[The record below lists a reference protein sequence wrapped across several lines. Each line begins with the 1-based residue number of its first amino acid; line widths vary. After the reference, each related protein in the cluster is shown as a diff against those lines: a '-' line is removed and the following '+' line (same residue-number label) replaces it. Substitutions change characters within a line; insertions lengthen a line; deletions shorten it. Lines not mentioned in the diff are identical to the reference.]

1 MKACQS
7 GDKQACAQK
16 TKELVAYEKTV
27 DEEDIDAEYPQYNL
41 GGYSL
46 LGIDKALGKQLTS
59 VSNIGKDATGVVKH
73 FVLKRN
79 SRQGAVKSVLDTGGA
94 VLAGAAVVGGCVAT
108 GVIPCLIGAT
118 AGGLGAF
125 NSANYLYG
133 DAQQAWTGKAHSTA
147 LISTAKWLGAS
158 SSDAARYQRYA
169 DIATAGTA
177 ALDLGLGAASLV
189 KLTRVRDEF
198 SGVAAGSQTERLNVV
213 TKKTT
218 VLNWNAWEKPKANSD
233 AVPDMSVSSSGRQE
247 SGQNADTL
255 LLTPTRES
263 VRSDLDNLP
272 DGQGENH
279 TVRQLSNGK
288 FTTVRKDIHLSH
300 PIKVTDEGKLYAPL
314 KQVVKSWQSAEVE
327 LKYPGIDRLP
337 ESTAKAGNRVTK
349 KIPIHHV
356 CTNKNCISTVRG
368 GPWTPRFNEIFKKA
382 DLDLDDFV
390 NKVAVP
396 GHKGPHPEEYH
407 SYVHKELMSAT
418 RGLKPNTDVYRKVV
432 TGTLKRIKTEA
443 TTTDSQVNKWLTKK

>member
-108 GVIPCLIGAT
+108 GGIPCLIGAT

-147 LISTAKWLGAS
+147 LISTAKRLGAS
-158 SSDAARYQRYA
+158 SSTAGTIQRGF
-169 DIATAGTA
+169 DMATAGTA
-177 ALDLGLGAASLV
+177 ALDLGVGAFSLASG
-189 KLTRVRDEF
+189 TARVLNGADRMGSNVEELSASARQAISLDVPT
-198 SGVAAGSQTERLNVV
+198 SKSTIQLNAVNSQTGERLANIDNVSV
-213 TKKTT
+213 
-218 VLNWNAWEKPKANSD
+218 KPVHIGESA
-233 AVPDMSVSSSGRQE
+233 SSGI
-247 SGQNADTL
+247 L
-255 LLTPTRES
+255 
-263 VRSDLDNLP
+263 
-272 DGQGENH
+272 QG
-279 TVRQLSNGK
+279 
-288 FTTVRKDIHLSH
+288 
-300 PIKVTDEGKLYAPL
+300 
-314 KQVVKSWQSAEVE
+314 E
-327 LKYPGIDRLP
+327 LKYPGIERLP
-337 ESTAKAGNRVTK
+337 ESTTK
-349 KIPIHHV
+349 V
-356 CTNKNCISTVRG
+356 G
-368 GPWTPRFNEIFKKA
+368 DG
-382 DLDLDDFV
+382 
-390 NKVAVP
+390 
-396 GHKGPHPEEYH
+396 
-407 SYVHKELMSAT
+407 
-418 RGLKPNTDVYRKVV
+418 V
-432 TGTLKRIKTEA
+432 TGTASLEDVVTKGADNIPLINGRKPINSQYAGRTHPSGVKFNNQGFPDFSPYSKAQVDIKGLTGNYAKDAAMANKAVGLKSTPDGYVWHHVENAKTMQLVPKDIHNA
-443 TTTDSQVNKWLTKK
+443 ARHTGGAAVLRNQ